1 MTEPPIK
8 EQLLPR
14 FSLKRPVTVVMILV
28 AILVIGSMAYNRI
41 KLDLFP
47 SGFNNPYLGIWIPYI
62 DANPAEIEEQIVKP
76 VEGELK
82 TVKNLKRIFSNSSN
96 RGCWFWL
103 EFSQGTNMDLAYAQV
118 TDRLE
123 RARPKIPDEIEHF
136 YVRRFRVD
144 DEPIIFLGV
153 SFQEGVKNPHYVT
166 ERFIKQSIEGV
177 KGVANVELFGLRE
190 KYIQIIVDSDKVQN
204 FRVNLVQLMDRLV
217 RDNFSMSSGYVNLA
231 DKKYLLRTKSRFLNL
246 EQIRNIEIRPG
257 VRLHNIADVVFDLDE
272 EQNNLMR
279 VDGKLAAGLVAYKE
293 SEANTVEVCRRIKE
307 KLEEQFSTRS
317 ELKEV
322 DYFLFFDQGT
332 IINESIDNV
341 KITALWGGFFAFLV
355 LLFFLRKLRI
365 TVMLTMAI
373 PLSLLVSILILYA
386 MNWTLNLFTMMG
398 LMLCIGLVV
407 DNAIVITE
415 NIYRFNGMGHSPTR
429 SAILGASEVGLA
441 IIMATLTTVVVFLPL
456 MVMGG
461 DSNMSFFIIRIGL
474 PVIFALLASLF
485 IALLFIPLGSIKVI
499 PRKVKVVHAT
509 HYRLTQA
516 YQNALV
522 KVLKHRGDA
531 LIIIFIIILSQLVPI
546 NLVKK
551 TDTSEG
557 GPRDA
562 KVICNFPSSYSLEK
576 ADRTVNYIAEK
587 IKEQEAVY
595 HIDHIS
601 TRVRPFWALIEIYLK
616 PDRDRQWYQ
625 VIYRKIANLL
635 GLSDYRRLSR
645 QELTEDIKQRLPVI
659 PGVRLRTSW
668 RDEGGLNTSALTYT
682 LRGYDTGLL
691 EDLADELERQIKLV
705 KGVVG
710 VETDIETGNDEI
722 HIQVDRDKAF
732 KVGVNPDYLARYVA
746 FTLRRRKISNYQT
759 PEQEIPIYVKSKPE
773 QREYVAQLKNT
784 FIKTSTGA
792 ETNLAS
798 LVDLSYHRSL
808 GNIRRENS
816 KSFLEMKIFSGEEDM
831 KTITAR
837 IERIFKNF
845 KFPTGY
851 YYEKGERSRRLE
863 EQNKDFLNALLLSV
877 IFVFI
882 IMGILFESFILPLS
896 ILVAIPAA
904 FVGSFWLLF
913 ISGTT
918 LDIMAMIGLVILVG
932 VVVNNA
938 IVLIDLINQYRRTGM
953 SREQA
958 ILVAGMHRF
967 RPILMTAFT
976 TICGLLPMAIG
987 NTALIGIPYAP
998 LGIAMIGGLISSTF
1012 LTLFAVPIFYTYFD
1026 DLGRFRSK
1034 RVRKL

>member
-8 EQLLPR
+8 ERLMPR

-28 AILVIGSMAYNRI
+28 AVLVIGAIAYNRI

-47 SGFNNPYLGIWIPYI
+47 AGFSNPYLGIWIPYI
-62 DANPAEIEEQIVKP
+62 DANPGEIEEQIVKP

-82 TVKNLKRIFSNSSN
+82 TVKNLKRVFSNSSS

-123 RARPKIPDEIEHF
+123 RARPLIPDEIEHF

-144 DEPIIFLGV
+144 DEPIIFMGV
-153 SFQEGVKNPHYVT
+153 SFHDGIKDPHYVT

-177 KGVANVELFGLRE
+177 KGVANVELFGMRE
-190 KYIQIIVDSDKVQN
+190 KYIQIIVDNDKVRN
-204 FRVNLVQLMDRLV
+204 FRVNLVQLMNKLV
-217 RDNFSMSSGYVNLA
+217 RDNFAISSGTVYMGG
-231 DKKYLLRTKSRFLNL
+231 KKYLVRSKSRFQSL

-257 VRLHNIADVVFDLDE
+257 LRLHNIAEVVYDFEE
-272 EQNNLMR
+272 EQDNIMR
-279 VDGKLAAGLVAYKE
+279 VDGKLAGGLVAYKE
-293 SEANTVEVCRRIKE
+293 SEANTVEVCRLIHE
-307 KLEEQFSTRS
+307 KLEEQFASRP
-317 ELKEV
+317 ELKGV
-322 DYFLFFDQGT
+322 NYFVFFDQGT
-332 IINESIDNV
+332 IINESIENV
-341 KITALWGGFFAFLV
+341 KVTAMWGGLFAFFV
-355 LLFFLRKLRI
+355 LLLFLRKLRI
-365 TVMLTMAI
+365 TIMLTLAI
-373 PLSLLVSILILYA
+373 PLSLLVSVLILYA

-398 LMLCIGLVV
+398 LMLSIGLVV

-415 NIYRFNGMGHSPTR
+415 NIYRFNGMGLNPKR

-441 IIMATLTTVVVFLPL
+441 ITLATLTTVVVFLPL
-456 MVMGG
+456 MIMGG
-461 DSNMSFFIIRIGL
+461 DSNMSFFITRIGL
-474 PVIFALLASLF
+474 PVVFALLASLF
-485 IALLFIPLGSIKVI
+485 IALLFIPLGSTRAI
-499 PRKVKVVHAT
+499 PKKLKTIQAT
-509 HYRLTQA
+509 HSRFTQS

-531 LIIIFIIILSQLVPI
+531 LIVIFLIILSQIIPM

-551 TDTSEG
+551 TDTAEG

-562 KVICNFPSSYSLEK
+562 KVICNFPSSYSLQK
-576 ADRTVNYIAEK
+576 ADQTVNYIVK
-587 IKEQEAVY
+587 RIKERGDIY

-601 TRVRPFWALIEIYLK
+601 TRVRPFWGLIEIYLK
-616 PDRDRQWYQ
+616 PDRDRQWHQ
-625 VIYRKIANLL
+625 VVYRKIVNLF
-635 GLSDYRRLSR
+635 GLSGYRRLNR
-645 QELTEDIKQRLPVI
+645 QELTEDIKQNLPEI

-668 RDEGGLNTSALTYT
+668 RDQGGVDSSALTYI
-682 LRGYDTGLL
+682 LRGYDTGVL
-691 EDLADELERQIKLV
+691 EELADELERQVRLV
-705 KGVVG
+705 DGILS
-710 VETDIETGNDEI
+710 VETDVETGNDEI
-722 HIQVDRDKAF
+722 HIEVDRDKAF
-732 KVGVNPDYLARYVA
+732 KVGVNPDYLAQYVA
-746 FTLRRRKISNYQT
+746 FTLRRRKISNYQA
-759 PEQEIPIYVKSKPE
+759 PGQEIPIYVKSRPE

-784 FIKTSTGA
+784 FIKTAGGA
-792 ETNLAS
+792 ETNLAA
-798 LVDLSYHRSL
+798 LVDLTYHRSF

-831 KTITAR
+831 KKITGR
-837 IERIFKNF
+837 IEQIFKNF

-851 YYEKGERSRRLE
+851 YYEKGQRSRRLE
-863 EQNKDFLNALLLSV
+863 QQNKDFMNALLLSV
-877 IFVFI
+877 TFVFI
-882 IMGILFESFILPLS
+882 IMGVLFESFILPLS

-938 IVLIDLINQYRRTGM
+938 IVLIDLINQYRNTGM
-953 SREQA
+953 TREQA

-967 RPILMTAFT
+967 RPILMTALT

-1026 DLGRFRSK
+1026 DLRQFGTK
-1034 RVRKL
+1034 LIRKF